1 MTQFT
6 RLFNNGSALAAR
18 TPVPEPEP
26 EEPSL
31 PLSEV
36 RQLIDSAHEDGFAA
50 GRAEADA
57 MAQAQLENQRADFS
71 AHLQRLVEHA
81 VAELQSAS
89 AAACDDALRIASTV
103 VSGLLTADGG
113 AMVQAG
119 LADHLSAILR
129 DLVAHGVERVTVEIG
144 QADAAFL
151 AARAPAFPAFCA
163 SKGITLATAG
173 EDGRAHISF
182 DGGNVEIDVEAHVQ
196 AALAAVQR
204 RLQLVRERTS

>member
-6 RLFNNGSALAAR
+6 RLFSNGSAQAAR
-18 TPVPEPEP
+18 LPAPEPEP

-36 RQLIDSAHEDGFAA
+36 RQLIDAANEDGFSA
-50 GRAEADA
+50 GRAEAEA
-57 MAQAQLENQRADFS
+57 VAQAQLENLRADFN
-71 AHLQRLVEHA
+71 AHLQGLVEHA

-89 AAACDDALRIASTV
+89 MAACEDALRIASSV
-103 VSGLLTADGG
+103 VTGLLTADSA

-151 AARAPAFPAFCA
+151 AARAPAFQVFCA
-163 SKGITLATAG
+163 SKGITLVTAG

-182 DGGNVEIDVEAHVQ
+182 DGGNVEIDVAAHVQ
-196 AALAAVQR
+196 AALAAVHR
-204 RLQLVRERTS
+204 RLQHVRERTS